1 MRINCFLY
9 GLIVVIGFTSCKNN
23 TAISVK
29 KPEHFIEK
37 EKMVDILYDM
47 AIISAAK
54 GVNRRLME
62 RNGVIPD
69 QYIYEKHNIDS
80 VIFLENNAYY
90 AHNITSYEIMYDSVR
105 LRMEKMR
112 DSFNVKISK
121 EKVLKD
127 SLSKKVRRE
136 QDSLR
141 KINKTKP
148 NRKAAKP
155 RLKID
160 SQRKRVDTSVQLKRQ
175 EP

>member
-1 MRINCFLY
+1 MVF
-9 GLIVVIGFTSCKNN
+9 GFTSCKNN
-23 TAISVK
+23 TSISVK
-29 KPEHFIEK
+29 KPVHFIEK

-47 AIISAAK
+47 AIVSAAK

-62 RNGVIPD
+62 RNGVMPD
-69 QYIYEKHNIDS
+69 QYIYEKHKIDS

-90 AHNITSYEIMYDSVR
+90 AHNITSYEAMYDLVR
-105 LRMEKMR
+105 LRIEKMR
-112 DSFNVKISK
+112 DSFNVKISND
-121 EKVLKD
+121 KVLKD

-141 KINKTKP
+141 KINKGKP
-148 NRKAAKP
+148 KRKLISPELMSK
-155 RLKID
+155 